1 MEYVGNLCS
10 PCPLHEQ
17 PMRRIYISRLCT
29 IQLRVCLT
37 ALVLEESILL
47 VTLVHVLSLT
57 VNICNKSKQNKHL
70 LKLRRL

>member
-17 PMRRIYISRLCT
+17 PKRLIYISRLCT
-29 IQLRVCLT
+29 IQLHVCLT

-47 VTLVHVLSLT
+47 VTLMHVLSLT
-57 VNICNKSKQNKHL
+57 VNKCDKSK
-70 LKLRRL
+70 